1 MGIKDCSSVTE
12 RFPELSTNPHPL
24 LPVGLD
30 VVDEAVGAGVV
41 PMGQL
46 ISPQLRLNNL
56 GQLLAKLNTGVCGI
70 VFGVGKVGDHIMN

>member
-1 MGIKDCSSVTE
+1 MRIKASSSVIK
-12 RFPELSTNPHPL
+12 RFPELSTKPHPL

-30 VVDEAVGAGVV
+30 IVDEAVGAGVV
-41 PMGQL
+41 PTGQL
-46 ISPQLRLNNL
+46 ISPQLRLNDL

>member
-1 MGIKDCSSVTE
+1 
-12 RFPELSTNPHPL
+12 
-24 LPVGLD
+24 VGLD
-30 VVDEAVGAGVV
+30 VVDEAVGAGVM
-41 PMGQL
+41 PTGQL